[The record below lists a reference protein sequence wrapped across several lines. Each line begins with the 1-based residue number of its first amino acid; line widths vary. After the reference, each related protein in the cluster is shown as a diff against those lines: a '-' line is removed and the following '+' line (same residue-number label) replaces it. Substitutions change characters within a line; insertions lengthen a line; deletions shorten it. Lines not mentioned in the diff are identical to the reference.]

1 MRTPSIV
8 LTGLVAA
15 SPAMPP
21 AVTPTL
27 PQAAAQ
33 VTTSAVP
40 QASDVPQD
48 AAQVTTS
55 AAPQASAVAQATA
68 QVTTSAVPH
77 AAVVTAIPLASLP
90 AAGST
95 STHGCLASGDGYL
108 RARIR
113 GALKLDVSL
122 HNAELECDGGP
133 RPDGS
138 GIRVSFAGPARS
150 DGRRLRMVFGV
161 AKATE
166 GVEGREL
173 PTNLTVIFE
182 GEQRMFATRG
192 DDKCT
197 VDEFN
202 QERVGALGGPIRTYR
217 VIARGF
223 CIAPVMALNSTQTI
237 VVDSFDFAGNI
248 TFDDAT
254 TPAPAAPR

>member
-1 MRTPSIV
+1 MIRAGSIT
-8 LTGLVAA
+8 LIALITALPALPREAVAPA
-15 SPAMPP
+15 SP
-21 AVTPTL
+21 L
-27 PQAAAQ
+27 
-33 VTTSAVP
+33 SG
-40 QASDVPQD
+40 
-48 AAQVTTS
+48 
-55 AAPQASAVAQATA
+55 
-68 QVTTSAVPH
+68 
-77 AAVVTAIPLASLP
+77 LA
-90 AAGST
+90 AAGSK

-113 GALKLDVSL
+113 GALQLDVSL

-133 RPDGS
+133 RPDGT

-161 AKATE
+161 ATATE
-166 GVEGREL
+166 GLNGREL

-202 QERVGALGGPIRTYR
+202 QERLGALGGPIRTYR

-223 CIAPVMALNSTQTI
+223 CIAPVKALNSEQTI
-237 VVDSFDFAGNI
+237 LVNSFDFAGTI
-248 TFDDAT
+248 TFEDVAFEYPAT
-254 TPAPAAPR
+254 AAPTAPAAVVKPK

>member
-1 MRTPSIV
+1 MRI
-8 LTGLVAA
+8 
-15 SPAMPP
+15 
-21 AVTPTL
+21 PTTAL
-27 PQAAAQ
+27 ITLLAAA
-33 VTTSAVP
+33 P
-40 QASDVPQD
+40 
-48 AAQVTTS
+48 
-55 AAPQASAVAQATA
+55 AAPQASANPLSGLPA
-68 QVTTSAVPH
+68 TSAKS
-77 AAVVTAIPLASLP
+77 A
-90 AAGST
+90 
-95 STHGCLASGDGYL
+95 HGCLASGDGYL

-122 HNAELECDGGP
+122 QNAELECDGGP

-166 GVEGREL
+166 GLTGREL

-197 VDEFN
+197 VDEFK
-202 QERVGALGGPIRTYR
+202 QERTGALGGPIRTYR

-223 CIAPVMALNSTQTI
+223 CISPVQALNSEQTI
-237 VVDSFDFAGNI
+237 LVNSFDFAGNV
-248 TFDDAT
+248 TFED
-254 TPAPAAPR
+254 P

>member
-1 MRTPSIV
+1 MRI
-8 LTGLVAA
+8 
-15 SPAMPP
+15 
-21 AVTPTL
+21 PTTAL
-27 PQAAAQ
+27 ITLLAAA
-33 VTTSAVP
+33 P
-40 QASDVPQD
+40 
-48 AAQVTTS
+48 
-55 AAPQASAVAQATA
+55 AAPQASANPLSGLPA
-68 QVTTSAVPH
+68 TSAKS
-77 AAVVTAIPLASLP
+77 A
-90 AAGST
+90 
-95 STHGCLASGDGYL
+95 HGCLASGDGYL

-122 HNAELECDGGP
+122 QNAELECDGGP

-166 GVEGREL
+166 GVTGREL

-197 VDEFN
+197 VDEFK
-202 QERVGALGGPIRTYR
+202 QERTGALGGPIRTYR

-223 CIAPVMALNSTQTI
+223 CISPVQALNSEQTI
-237 VVDSFDFAGNI
+237 LVNSFDFAGNV
-248 TFDDAT
+248 TFED
-254 TPAPAAPR
+254 P